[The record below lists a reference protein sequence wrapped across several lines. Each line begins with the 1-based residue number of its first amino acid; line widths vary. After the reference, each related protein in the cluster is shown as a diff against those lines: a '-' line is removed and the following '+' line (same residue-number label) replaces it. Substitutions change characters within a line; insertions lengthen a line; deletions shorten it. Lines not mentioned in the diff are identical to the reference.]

1 MASNDSELQD
11 YRLMCSPGKVV
22 ILQPAERSE
31 TGEVFVSGLRIDS
44 AGNKS
49 GNPILGGTSGMGNG
63 LPTKLVMG
71 GD

>member
-1 MASNDSELQD
+1 MI
-11 YRLMCSPGKVV
+11 V
-22 ILQPAERSE
+22 ILQPAETKRD
-31 TGEVFVSGLRIDS
+31 GRGFVSGLCTDS